1 MDANG
6 QRFWMLADDA
16 QWHRWGNPS
25 HVHYDAERRSLRLAS
40 ERADVEWPD
49 RQTEALSRLEQV
61 PQTLDQFG
69 TRARWNP
76 GTGAVVASGALV
88 GDTPIFV
95 PATGEVPG
103 DLALGYDG
111 ILYVALGGR
120 VVLVD
125 RRNRWAP
132 FVVESAGFVAWRL
145 APDPG
150 GGVWVLDRVHGSL
163 ARVMGQPLPER
174 PWAVPAPSTF
184 RPCEENPDPPRL
196 NVEAAAVIP
205 AGEMVVAIACSPGGR
220 VAVLT
225 WTADGDARVRRLA
238 SAGDYAA
245 PVTLAGARHP
255 FSVAWISDSEIAV
268 LLASVNEAPA
278 YDLGLAADETLAT
291 SAPPLGDLYP
301 LHDHD
306 GGPFVHRPALPPHY
320 ALASSTAP
328 LHRLSL
334 PSFARFGEASNRAV
348 IDSESTQTVWHRIYL
363 EASIPPHAAIR
374 VWLAATNEAGAPIAE
389 SAWHEHRFGHG
400 AAVADGAA
408 VAQGAWVSAPSELP
422 FHPGLLQCEPVKNR
436 TGLFTALVQRP
447 DRRVRSLR
455 GRFLWIHVELTGD
468 GRSSPEIA
476 ALRVYG
482 SRFSYVNQYLPE
494 LYRESVFGPDAEQR
508 GPATGPDFLER
519 TLDNFESVLTPLED
533 RIANAYLLTD
543 ARTAP
548 DDALEWLGSWIGVG
562 FDPVYPPERRR
573 QLLRSAPELYKWR
586 GTARGL
592 ASALDVSTGGGV
604 SGGEIVVLE
613 DFRLRRTVAT
623 ILGAD
628 LADEED
634 PLLAGLV
641 ASGNSYVGDTLFLGD
656 ESRKEFLAL
665 FAPDAVRNA
674 AEQAAIDALFDG
686 LAYRVTVLVH
696 QEVEPQD
703 LGLIRRVVEL
713 ETPAHVLVRVVTA
726 TQPFVVGMAA
736 LVGVD
741 TYLAPALARR
751 RVEVGR
757 SRVGVRDVLER
768 LPSLD
773 PRLEG
778 PWPAADPTEGPT
790 ALLDAPA
797 TVESGDSFTL
807 DGRRSSA
814 GPGRRI
820 NRYRWRMLQ

>member
-1 MDANG
+1 
-6 QRFWMLADDA
+6 
-16 QWHRWGNPS
+16 
-25 HVHYDAERRSLRLAS
+25 
-40 ERADVEWPD
+40 
-49 RQTEALSRLEQV
+49 
-61 PQTLDQFG
+61 
-69 TRARWNP
+69 
-76 GTGAVVASGALV
+76 
-88 GDTPIFV
+88 
-95 PATGEVPG
+95 
-103 DLALGYDG
+103 
-111 ILYVALGGR
+111 
-120 VVLVD
+120 
-125 RRNRWAP
+125 
-132 FVVESAGFVAWRL
+132 
-145 APDPG
+145 
-150 GGVWVLDRVHGSL
+150 
-163 ARVMGQPLPER
+163 
-174 PWAVPAPSTF
+174 
-184 RPCEENPDPPRL
+184 
-196 NVEAAAVIP
+196 
-205 AGEMVVAIACSPGGR
+205 
-220 VAVLT
+220 
-225 WTADGDARVRRLA
+225 
-238 SAGDYAA
+238 
-245 PVTLAGARHP
+245 
-255 FSVAWISDSEIAV
+255 
-268 LLASVNEAPA
+268 
-278 YDLGLAADETLAT
+278 
-291 SAPPLGDLYP
+291 
-301 LHDHD
+301 
-306 GGPFVHRPALPPHY
+306 
-320 ALASSTAP
+320 
-328 LHRLSL
+328 
-334 PSFARFGEASNRAV
+334 
-348 IDSESTQTVWHRIYL
+348 
-363 EASIPPHAAIR
+363 
-374 VWLAATNEAGAPIAE
+374 
-389 SAWHEHRFGHG
+389 
-400 AAVADGAA
+400 
-408 VAQGAWVSAPSELP
+408 
-422 FHPGLLQCEPVKNR
+422 
-436 TGLFTALVQRP
+436 
-447 DRRVRSLR
+447 
-455 GRFLWIHVELTGD
+455 
-468 GRSSPEIA
+468 
-476 ALRVYG
+476 
-482 SRFSYVNQYLPE
+482 
-494 LYRESVFGPDAEQR
+494 
-508 GPATGPDFLER
+508 
-519 TLDNFESVLTPLED
+519 
-533 RIANAYLLTD
+533 
-543 ARTAP
+543 
-548 DDALEWLGSWIGVG
+548 
-562 FDPVYPPERRR
+562 VYPPERRR
-573 QLLRSAPELYKWR
+573 QHLRSAPELYKWR

-713 ETPAHVLVRVVTA
+713 EMPAHVLVRVVTA

-757 SRVGVRDVLER
+757 SRVGIRDVLER